1 MKYKKKLVTLKARQ
15 TAFDRMNNT
24 TKATMTRPGSEKK

>member
-1 MKYKKKLVTLKARQ
+1 MKYKNKLVTLKARQ
-15 TAFDRMNNT
+15 ATFDRMNNN

>member
-15 TAFDRMNNT
+15 TAFDRMDNQ

>member
-1 MKYKKKLVTLKARQ
+1 MKYKKKLVMKARQ
-15 TAFDRMNNT
+15 AAFDRMDNK

>member
-1 MKYKKKLVTLKARQ
+1 MKYKKKLATLKARQ
-15 TAFDRMNNT
+15 TAFDRMDNG